1 MSKLTNKKKRTQRVR
16 FKIKKK
22 ANLRLSL
29 FRSNKFIY
37 AQLID
42 DSVGKTLLSSSSIQK
57 AFKETK
63 GSPKQIAFKVGES
76 IGNKILENKIN
87 KFTQTLESLHFN
99 HLKRICKGS
108 NLTNLQKSQLAFM
121 QNNEEI
127 HNFNVRQISSKIAS
141 SRYKRVLYT
150 TLHTRTKHFI
160 FSS

>member
-1 MSKLTNKKKRTQRVR
+1 MSTLTKKKKRTQRIR

-22 ANLRLSL
+22 ENLRLSL

-57 AFKETK
+57 VFKETK

-87 KFTQTLESLHFN
+87 K
-99 HLKRICKGS
+99 KICFDRGGYLFHGRVKEFAMGVRSKGI
-108 NLTNLQKSQLAFM
+108 KF
-121 QNNEEI
+121 
-127 HNFNVRQISSKIAS
+127 
-141 SRYKRVLYT
+141 
-150 TLHTRTKHFI
+150 
-160 FSS
+160 

>member
-1 MSKLTNKKKRTQRVR
+1 MSTLTKKKKRTQRIR

-22 ANLRLSL
+22 ENLRLSL

-87 KFTQTLESLHFN
+87 K
-99 HLKRICKGS
+99 KICFDRGGYLFHGRVKEFAMGVRSKGI
-108 NLTNLQKSQLAFM
+108 KF
-121 QNNEEI
+121 
-127 HNFNVRQISSKIAS
+127 
-141 SRYKRVLYT
+141 
-150 TLHTRTKHFI
+150 
-160 FSS
+160 